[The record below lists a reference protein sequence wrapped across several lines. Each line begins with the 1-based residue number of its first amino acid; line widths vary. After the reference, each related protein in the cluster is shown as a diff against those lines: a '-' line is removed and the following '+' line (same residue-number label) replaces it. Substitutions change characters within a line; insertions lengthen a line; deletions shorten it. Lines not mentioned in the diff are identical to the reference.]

1 MYIHTLLLAG
11 SVLLQC
17 GVAAAAEAPAF
28 RDHIVFGRAESEE
41 QHTLRTAG
49 TARSETLTTTLGTLT
64 ETYPVRTLA
73 GKGAGATVALRFA
86 LWVSVSGLFGSFGF
100 SYSN

>member
-28 RDHIVFGRAESEE
+28 
-41 QHTLRTAG
+41 
-49 TARSETLTTTLGTLT
+49 LTDRILEDPRL
-64 ETYPVRTLA
+64 ERN
-73 GKGAGATVALRFA
+73 RFA
-86 LWVSVSGLFGSFGF
+86 AEGL
-100 SYSN
+100 